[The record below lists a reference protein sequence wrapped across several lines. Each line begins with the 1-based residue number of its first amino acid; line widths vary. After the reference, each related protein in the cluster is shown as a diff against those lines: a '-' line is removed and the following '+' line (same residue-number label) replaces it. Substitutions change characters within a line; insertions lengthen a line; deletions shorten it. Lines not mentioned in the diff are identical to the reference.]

1 VHTYQQKDFS
11 KRNKKRDNL
20 KSNSAK
26 LGYINLDTEKRR
38 SQNLELQEEVLFDV
52 TDNQEKDTSHIFRKF
67 FSTNRT
73 PVPMDSLN
81 NSLWNK
87 NDPGSASLNPISDLS
102 KNKDLTSEIKQE
114 VDQVNSIVIVLGID
128 RNRSERSGNHKS
140 ETT

>member
-1 VHTYQQKDFS
+1 MHTYQQKDFS

-81 NSLWNK
+81 NSL
-87 NDPGSASLNPISDLS
+87 
-102 KNKDLTSEIKQE
+102 
-114 VDQVNSIVIVLGID
+114 
-128 RNRSERSGNHKS
+128 
-140 ETT
+140 